1 MSNLIQAAREQV
13 SALTQS
19 AYERAAAA
27 GILPAGVEVHGNVDI
42 PKDPKNGDYASSFAM
57 AGAKA
62 LHMAPRAIAQAI
74 LDHLE
79 LEGSFF
85 DRAEIAGPGFLNF
98 FLGSRWYGQVLSDIQ
113 AEGQTYGACN
123 EGKGEKVMVEF
134 VSANPTGPMHMGNAR
149 GGVLGDSLAN
159 VLSRAGYDVWKEFYV
174 NDAGNQVHKFA
185 ESIHARYMQ
194 LILGE
199 DGFEFPENGY
209 HGDDIKELAQG
220 FYDLHGEAF
229 KDADEATWQDAMAEY
244 GLKINIPKMQADL
257 RRYNIEYDQWFF
269 ESELHNSGYVEETV
283 SMLADK
289 GWTYEKEGALWLN
302 TTALLK
308 KKYMDEGKTQE
319 QVDKLDLKDDV
330 LRRANGFYTYFAADI
345 AYHRNK
351 LEKRGFSKVVNIWG
365 ADHHGHVARLQSA
378 LDGLGLDG
386 SHRLIVVLMQLV
398 NLLQDGK
405 PVRMSKRSGKA
416 IALHD
421 LLDEVSIDAARYF
434 FNSRAAT
441 SPVDFDLDLAVREDS
456 ENPVYYVQY
465 AHARICSLV
474 RRLAEEDGVAVPDVA
489 DVDSTRLVSD
499 EEKALIKNLAQ
510 LPEEIRIAARDYDP
524 SRINRYVLALAGDF
538 HRFYSACYIRGE
550 EMPVLQA
557 RLKLA
562 DSVRSVIANC
572 LDLIGVSAPSKM

>member
-1 MSNLIQAAREQV
+1 MSNMIQAAREQV
-13 SALTQS
+13 SALTQA
-19 AYERAAAA
+19 AYEKAAAQ
-27 GILPAGVEVHGNVDI
+27 GVLPAGVEVKATVEI
-42 PKDPKNGDYASSFAM
+42 PKDVKNGDYASSFAM

-62 LHMAPRAIAQAI
+62 MHMAPRAIAQAI
-74 LDHLE
+74 VDHLD
-79 LEGSFF
+79 LEGSYFE
-85 DRAEIAGPGFLNF
+85 RAEIAGPGFLNF
-98 FLGSRWYGQVLSDIQ
+98 FMGSKWYGDVLSDIE
-113 AEGQTYGACN
+113 AEGMEYGKSD
-123 EGKGEKVMVEF
+123 EGRGRKVMVEF

-159 VLSRAGYDVWKEFYV
+159 VLRRAGFDTWKEFYV
-174 NDAGNQVHKFA
+174 NDAGNQIHKFA

-194 LILGE
+194 ILLGE
-199 DGFEFPENGY
+199 EGFPFPENGY

-220 FYDLHGEAF
+220 FYEQHGDAFRNAGEAEWLEPMSRF
-229 KDADEATWQDAMAEY
+229 
-244 GLKINIPKMQADL
+244 GLSVNIPKMKSDL
-257 RRYNIEYDQWFF
+257 SRYQIEYDEWFF
-269 ESELHNSGYVEETV
+269 ESSLHNSGYVAQTV
-283 SMLADK
+283 QMLSDN
-289 GWTYEKEGALWLN
+289 GWTYEKDGALWLN
-302 TTALLK
+302 TTELLK
-308 KKYMDEGKTQE
+308 KKFLAEGKSRE

-351 LEKRGFSKVVNIWG
+351 LEERKFDVAVNIWG
-365 ADHHGHVARLQSA
+365 ADHHGHVARLQAA

-386 SHRLIVVLMQLV
+386 SHRLVVVLMQLV

-421 LLDEVSIDAARYF
+421 LLDEVSVDAARYF
-434 FNSRAAT
+434 FNSRSST

-474 RRLAEEDGVAVPDVA
+474 ARLTGEGACVPAAAAVDEAVFTTA
-489 DVDSTRLVSD
+489 

-510 LPEEIRIAARDYDP
+510 LPEEIHLAVRDYDP
-524 SRINRYVLALAGDF
+524 SRINRYLLSLAGDF
-538 HRFYSACYIRGE
+538 HRFYNACYIRGE
-550 EMPVLQA
+550 APEVLSA

-562 DSVRSVIANC
+562 DTVRLVIANC
-572 LDLIGVSAPSKM
+572 LNLIGVSAPEKM